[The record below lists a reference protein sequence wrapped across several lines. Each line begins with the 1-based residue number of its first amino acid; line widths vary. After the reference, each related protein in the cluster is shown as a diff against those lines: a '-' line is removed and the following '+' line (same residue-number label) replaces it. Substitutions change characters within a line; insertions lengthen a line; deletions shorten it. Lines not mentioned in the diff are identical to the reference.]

1 MTTNYH
7 HQGDNINVSG
17 QGNIGAIKFQNQ
29 GAADPATA
37 LREMIGLVTAL
48 RGQVAA
54 DDRQVLDESVKVVQ
68 RGADADK
75 GALRRALSN
84 IVGIATMVG
93 AAGSP
98 VLDAALKVK
107 ELFGV

>member
-29 GAADPATA
+29 AAADPQAV
-37 LREMIGLVTAL
+37 LRETIGLVMAL

-54 DDRQVLDESVKVVQ
+54 DDRQVLDESVKIV
-68 RGADADK
+68 RLGANADK
-75 GALRRALSN
+75 SALHRALSN
-84 IVGIATMVG
+84 VIGIARMAG
-93 AAGSP
+93 AAGAP
-98 VLDAALKVK
+98 AL
-107 ELFGV
+107 

>member
-1 MTTNYH
+1 MTTNY

-17 QGNIGAIKFQNQ
+17 QGNIGAIKYQSQ
-29 GAADPATA
+29 GSADPQAA
-37 LREMIGLVTAL
+37 LREMIGLVMAL

-54 DDRQVLDESVKVVQ
+54 DDRQVLDESVKVVKM
-68 RGADADK
+68 GADADK

-84 IVGIATMVG
+84 VVGIATMVG
-93 AAGSP
+93 SAGAP

-107 ELFGV
+107 ELFGG